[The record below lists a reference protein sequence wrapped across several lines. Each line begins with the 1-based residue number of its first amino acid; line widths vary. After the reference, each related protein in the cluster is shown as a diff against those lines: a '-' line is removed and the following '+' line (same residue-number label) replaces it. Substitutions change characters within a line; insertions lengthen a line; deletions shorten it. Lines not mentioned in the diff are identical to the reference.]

1 MLSGYVKREQKNKK
15 TFIKDIF
22 NFKTGLVFD
31 IMTFQQQQQQ
41 KENKM
46 FSKLK
51 EKKF

>member
-1 MLSGYVKREQKNKK
+1 MLSGYVKRQQKKHKK
-15 TFIKDIF
+15 TFSI
-22 NFKTGLVFD
+22 FKTGLVFD